1 MSRPIRKIVI
11 AGGGSAGWI
20 CASVIA
26 AHTRGGDGIEI
37 SLVESPDIPIIG
49 VGEGT
54 WPSMRKT
61 LQGIGLPEA
70 SLIRAC
76 GASFKQGTLF
86 RGWSGRNGCND
97 YLHPFSLP
105 TQYAD
110 LNPAKVWLAHGAR
123 GDFAELV
130 TPQAQVIRKG
140 LAPRQASAPQYA
152 FSVNYG
158 YHFDAAGFAKLLHRH
173 ATKNLGVKYISG
185 NIAQIESLPDGDI
198 AALQLSGGE
207 RIAGDLFIDCTGHKA
222 LLISGLPGSKLRP
235 ARDTLFNDRAIAVQV
250 PYGEADA
257 PIAPVTVATA
267 QPAGWIWDIG
277 LSRRRGIGHVHSSAH
292 CEEEDARAELERYI
306 AQSSPG
312 IDPAGLDYRTIDF
325 QPGHRER
332 FWIRNC
338 VAAGLSAGFVEPLE
352 ASALVLVE
360 QSAAFIGEQLPRER
374 AIMDVLANRFNEK
387 MRYHWRG
394 IIDFLKLHYAVS
406 ERADSEYWRQH
417 RNPQSWPGSLQ
428 DKMTLWRQQTPWH
441 EDAPRLD
448 ELFPSASYQYVLY
461 GMGYRPPHA
470 PNVGSEAERRRA
482 DEVFHDIRQK
492 AADMTRLLP
501 DTRELVK
508 AMADRAAA

>member
-1 MSRPIRKIVI
+1 MSRAIRKIVI
-11 AGGGSAGWI
+11 AGGGSAGWV

-26 AHTRGGDGIEI
+26 AHARGSGGIEVL
-37 SLVESPDIPIIG
+37 LVESPDIPIIG

-70 SLIRAC
+70 SLIREC
-76 GASFKQGTLF
+76 SASFKQGTLF
-86 RGWSGRNGCND
+86 RGWSGRSGFDD

-105 TQYAD
+105 AQYAD
-110 LNPAKVWLAHGAR
+110 LNPAKIWLAHGAR

-140 LAPRQASAPQYA
+140 LAPRQASAPPYA

-158 YHFDAAGFAKLLHRH
+158 YHFDAGGFAALLRRH
-173 ATKNLGVKYISG
+173 TTGQLGVQYISG
-185 NIAQIESLPDGDI
+185 NIEQIESRPDGDI
-198 AALQLSGGE
+198 AALRLAGGQ
-207 RIAGDLFIDCTGHKA
+207 RVAGDLFIDCTGHRA
-222 LLISGLPGSKLRP
+222 LLLDGHFGSKLKP
-235 ARDTLFNDRAIAVQV
+235 VRDTLFNDRAIAVQV
-250 PYGEADA
+250 PHAEADA
-257 PIAPVTVATA
+257 PIAPVTIATA
-267 QPAGWIWDIG
+267 QSAGWIWDIG
-277 LSRRRGIGHVHSSAH
+277 LSSRRGIGHVHSSAH
-292 CEEEDARAELERYI
+292 CEEHAAKAELERYV
-306 AQSSPG
+306 AQTSPG
-312 IDPAGLDYRTIDF
+312 VDPAGLDYRRIHF
-325 QPGHRER
+325 QPGYRER

-374 AIMDVLANRFNEK
+374 GIMDVLANRFNEK

-417 RNPQSWPGSLQ
+417 RDPQSWPGSLK
-428 DKMTLWRQQTPWH
+428 DKMMLWRQQTPWH

-461 GMGYRPPHA
+461 GMGYRPPHM
-470 PNVGSEAERRRA
+470 PDGGTEAERRRA
-482 DEVFHDIRQK
+482 DEAFHGVRQK
-492 AADMTRLLP
+492 AADMARLLP
-501 DTRELVK
+501 ATRELVN
-508 AMADRAAA
+508 AMATRAAA